1 MLSHWPCKK
10 ARCRSS
16 PVPVNSPELVH
27 RFDATPVTA
36 RTPDR
41 PPLPIT
47 EARTRLRPLVRHTSH
62 LIR

>member
-1 MLSHWPCKK
+1 M
-10 ARCRSS
+10 
-16 PVPVNSPELVH
+16 NSPELVH